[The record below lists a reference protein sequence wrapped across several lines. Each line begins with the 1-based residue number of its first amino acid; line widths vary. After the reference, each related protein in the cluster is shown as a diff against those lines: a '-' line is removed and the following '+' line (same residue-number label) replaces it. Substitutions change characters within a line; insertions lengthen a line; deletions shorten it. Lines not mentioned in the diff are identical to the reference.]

1 MKRNQSN
8 KWKKKSLIIF
18 DVKQVQVATVHASGL
33 KCIASRT
40 AHLVK
45 LCDVTTWYIITYL
58 EFHSTKRALWSV
70 DSWSLVLIKF
80 KCIPTG
86 IQLRSCCTPAEYVGR
101 IHAPNTR
108 AAYAHRIRAP
118 NSRVEYAHRMWL
130 FKGKSKYIK
139 KTLYVWFLGKL
150 VSFVFPWVLMFPSTS
165 SREISGLPGKQ
176 NWLFPSG
183 LYIKCIM

>member
-1 MKRNQSN
+1 MCR
-8 KWKKKSLIIF
+8 
-18 DVKQVQVATVHASGL
+18 QVQVATVHASGL

-58 EFHSTKRALWSV
+58 DFHSTKRALWSV

-86 IQLRSCCTPAEYVGR
+86 IQLRSCCTRAEYARR
-101 IHAPNTR
+101 I
-108 AAYAHRIRAP
+108 
-118 NSRVEYAHRMWL
+118 WL

-139 KTLYVWFLGKL
+139 KPLYVWFLGKL
-150 VSFVFPWVLMFPSTS
+150 VSFVFPRVLMFPSTS